1 MKKTLL
7 MTFILALLGTGAVW
21 AKPGHS
27 VEKTLQHLTK
37 ALQLDATQQS
47 QVAALMKVQQ
57 EKLQQLKE
65 ENRIA
70 IEAVLS
76 EQQKQ
81 KFVEMREKRKQKRQ
95 ECKAAR
101 SEQ

>member
-1 MKKTLL
+1 
-7 MTFILALLGTGAVW
+7 
-21 AKPGHS
+21 
-27 VEKTLQHLTK
+27 LQHLTK

-70 IEAVLS
+70 IEAVLN

-81 KFVEMREKRKQKRQ
+81 KFFEMREKRKQKRQ
-95 ECKAAR
+95 ERKAAR